1 MATFSTVVELFRASP
16 DRTFD
21 GRSFSATVDLNP
33 KIILLLNDLKNPH
46 SIHGKFE
53 DVEIDN
59 VIIDIYD
66 ENIQFQG
73 KEISYTFV
81 PSRRGTE
88 RLYMN
93 EDDFLKIN
101 SIKKGIIPTNYF
113 IISINFYSGD
123 DKKPLFIKK
132 VERICSAI
140 LSLSDIA
147 HYHDTKSELDNYRLV
162 FVKNS
167 DSKSTSVVLETSFD
181 ANMISKEMID
191 DSILKEFTL
200 KENAH
205 IPHYNEKLGTFRNTI
220 VEFITENS
228 FTFSE
233 LIEKWPLFLKLF
245 DNNLSTYMSGFSFHK
260 ARNDVAKA
268 ESEMAEKLS
277 KITSD
282 ISLKVLTIPISFIAA
297 LSMLK
302 MSGKLELIISFT
314 GLLITSIIV
323 MLMVVNQEKQFLRIC
338 HAKELTFKPIQA
350 KENTYPIDLAEEIK
364 SAVTAF
370 DENQR
375 FTKRTLL
382 AFKILCWVPTLIA
395 LIILLVK
402 ITYSTYP

>member
-1 MATFSTVVELFRASP
+1 MATFSTVVELFRESP
-16 DRTFD
+16 NRTFD

-33 KIILLLNDLKNPH
+33 KIIVLLIELKNPL
-46 SIHGKFE
+46 SNHGKFE

-66 ENIQFQG
+66 NSIQLQG
-73 KEISYTFV
+73 KEISYTFT
-81 PSRRGTE
+81 PSRRGAE
-88 RLYMN
+88 RFYAN
-93 EDDFLKIN
+93 EGEFLKIN
-101 SIKKGIIPTNYF
+101 SIKKGIIPSNYF
-113 IISINFYSGD
+113 IISLNFYSGD
-123 DKKPLFIKK
+123 NQKPDFIKK
-132 VERICSAI
+132 VERICSVI
-140 LSLSDIA
+140 LSLSEIA

-181 ANMISKEMID
+181 ENMISHKAVD

-220 VEFITENS
+220 VEFITENG

-233 LIEKWPLFLKLF
+233 LIEKWPLFLRLF
-245 DNNLSTYMSGFSFHK
+245 ENNLSTYMSGFSFHK

-302 MSGKLELIISFT
+302 LNDKLELIISFI
-314 GLLITSIIV
+314 GLLITSILV
-323 MLMVVNQEKQFLRIC
+323 MLMVINQEKQFLRIC

-350 KENTYPIDLAEEIK
+350 KVNVYPVDLADEIE
-364 SAVTAF
+364 SAISAF
-370 DENQR
+370 DENQL

-382 AFKILCWVPTLIA
+382 AFKILCWTPTFIAMLILIA
-395 LIILLVK
+395 K